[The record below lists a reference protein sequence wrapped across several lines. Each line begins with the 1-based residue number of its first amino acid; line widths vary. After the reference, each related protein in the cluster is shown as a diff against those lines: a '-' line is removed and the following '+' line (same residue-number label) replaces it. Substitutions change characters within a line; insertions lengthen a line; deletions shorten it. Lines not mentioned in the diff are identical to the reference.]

1 MPWGAGWCNVSAPL
15 LLGAPKHPPLVF
27 LHGFMGRGRSWLEI
41 ARPLSANF
49 YCILPSLPGHG
60 RHTHGDPS
68 APLSFDTLTAWL
80 NTLLDNL
87 NLTRVHLV
95 GYSLGGRAAL
105 HFACHHPQR
114 LLSLTLESASP
125 GLLDKAEQARRRAED
140 DARAADILSMGM
152 TAFVERWYAMPLFA
166 SLHAHP
172 RRLARI
178 QAAAARNDPRWMARV
193 VSALSPG
200 RQPPLWDCL
209 PTLSMP
215 ILLLAGE
222 QDEKYV
228 QITHRM
234 AARLPPHAQVV
245 IIPRAGHNAHAE
257 RPARVRAAL
266 SAFLSHTKAA
276 PHPTK
281 NNRT

>member
-1 MPWGAGWCNVSAPL
+1 
-15 LLGAPKHPPLVF
+15 
-27 LHGFMGRGRSWLEI
+27 MGRGASWLEI
-41 ARPLSANF
+41 ARPLSQDF
-49 YCILPSLPGHG
+49 YCILPDLPGHG

-68 APLSFDTLTAWL
+68 APLSFDTVTAWL
-80 NTLLDNL
+80 NALLDEL

-125 GLLDKAEQARRRAED
+125 GLQDEAERARRRAED
-140 DARAADILSMGM
+140 DARAADILSLGM
-152 TAFVERWYAMPLFA
+152 TTFVERWYAMPLFA
-166 SLHAHP
+166 SLHARP

-209 PTLSMP
+209 PTLNMP

-234 AARLPPHAQVV
+234 AARLPHAQTV
-245 IIPRAGHNAHAE
+245 ILPRAGHNAHAE

-266 SAFLSHTKAA
+266 KAFLSQTDA
-276 PHPTK
+276 PKSSRP
-281 NNRT
+281 